1 MIAKSKARTIA
12 RQNAETAAK
21 IIGIQEREIDQLKAD
36 VRARDAVILALVEGV
51 YDYVDRGTG
60 EVVLAIGKTGK
71 IGVLTI

>member
-1 MIAKSKARTIA
+1 MIPKTKARTIA

-21 IIGIQEREIDQLKAD
+21 IISIQEREIDQLKNE

-60 EVVLAIGKTGK
+60 EVILAIGKK
-71 IGVLTI
+71 SPSV